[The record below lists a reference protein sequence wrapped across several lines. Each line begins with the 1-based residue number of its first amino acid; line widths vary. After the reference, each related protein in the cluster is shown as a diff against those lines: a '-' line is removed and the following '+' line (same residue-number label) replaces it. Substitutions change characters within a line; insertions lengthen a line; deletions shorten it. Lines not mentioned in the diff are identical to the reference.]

1 MFGYDEELPAGF
13 QDADIEQAAFEAES
27 ARYAAL
33 ERKGICTHSSR
44 VGLGSDG
51 KAHYPEAEGL
61 AGEQVRCLGCGQVFE
76 SSADIPS
83 F

>member
-1 MFGYDEELPAGF
+1 MFGYDPEAIY

-27 ARYAAL
+27 ARIAAL
-33 ERKGICTHSSR
+33 ERAGICTHGGV

-61 AGEQVRCLGCGQVFE
+61 TGEQVRCWDCGRVFE
-76 SSADIPS
+76 SREDWDRARP
-83 F
+83 